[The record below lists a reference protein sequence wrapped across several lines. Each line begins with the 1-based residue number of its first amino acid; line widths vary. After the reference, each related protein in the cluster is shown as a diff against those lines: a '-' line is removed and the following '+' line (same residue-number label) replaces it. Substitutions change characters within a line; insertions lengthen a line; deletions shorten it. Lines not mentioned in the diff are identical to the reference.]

1 MATPKLKGFSYA
13 SGNVKASIH
22 FRHMNRNLA
31 RAQFALDTQIMNDM
45 TRYMP
50 KNTGALI
57 ALTRARS
64 ITTAGTGLVC
74 AAAGPSGRFLYNA
87 KVMVDPVTG
96 SPWARKGAKKVVI
109 DRPLNYSNPQARP
122 KWFEVA
128 KEKDL
133 NKWVRVVKKEA
144 GK

>member
-1 MATPKLKGFSYA
+1 MATPKIKGFSYA
-13 SGNVKASIH
+13 DGNVKASLH
-22 FRHMNRNLA
+22 FKHFNENLA

-64 ITTAGTGLVC
+64 VSTAGTGLVC
-74 AAAGPSGRFLYNA
+74 AAAGPYGRFQYYG
-87 KVMVDPVTG
+87 KVMIDPVTG
-96 SPWARKGAKKVVI
+96 SPFARKGAKKVVT
-109 DRPLNYSNPQARP
+109 DRPLTYSNPEARP
-122 KWFEVA
+122 KWFEAA
-128 KEKDL
+128 KDENL
-133 NKWVRVVKKEA
+133 NKWVRLVKKEV